1 LTPFSLP
8 LWSLLEAASVEQAQ
22 APAIIFARR
31 RLSYAALRQQSL
43 AYAAGLH
50 QLGIQRGDC
59 VAIWMNN
66 SPMWVALV
74 FACARIGAAVMAV
87 NTRFRS
93 AELGDILA
101 RSGARLLVYEPRF
114 RNIDYTQILQSVE
127 PACLRDL
134 RHVVAAGA
142 VADVPYAVCGLRVLP
157 AASLSRPDA
166 NAPESGTADDGCVMF
181 TTSGT
186 TSKPKLVL
194 HLQRSIAAHAHDTA
208 QALGYTAAGSVIE
221 VVTPLCGVSGFG
233 MPFAAIAARAPCGL
247 SPAFDESQV
256 IDSIDKDRVTH
267 IHANHQIIRR
277 LLDALNDGADIS
289 SLRAINCG
297 SGMAGLI
304 ARADARG
311 MPLQSIYGSSELQ
324 ARFSCQRMD
333 IAPERRLE
341 AGGFPLS
348 PQATV
353 RVTDI
358 DTGRVLPH
366 GEKGEIEVCA
376 PSHMHAY
383 FGDAAA
389 TSRAITADGFVRT
402 GDCGFTR
409 ADGSFVFEA
418 RIGDVL
424 KLSGFMVSPAE
435 IEALIGGM
443 PGITLCSVVGVQSE
457 RGQRAVAY
465 VGMAQGAVFDEAALI
480 AQCKARIAHYKV
492 PARIIRL
499 DEFPMTAGANAPKVQ
514 KAKLRD
520 RAAVLSLE

>member
-1 LTPFSLP
+1 
-8 LWSLLEAASVEQAQ
+8 
-22 APAIIFARR
+22 
-31 RLSYAALRQQSL
+31 
-43 AYAAGLH
+43 
-50 QLGIQRGDC
+50 
-59 VAIWMNN
+59 
-66 SPMWVALV
+66 MWVALV
-74 FACARIGAAVMAV
+74 FACARIGAVVMAV

-101 RSGARLLVYEPRF
+101 RSGARLLVYEPRS
-114 RNIDYTQILQSVE
+114 RTIDYTSVLQAVE

-134 RHVVAAGA
+134 RHVVAAGE
-142 VADVPYAVCGLRVLP
+142 VADVPREVCGLRVLP
-157 AASLSRPDA
+157 AASLSRPDGF
-166 NAPESGTADDGCVMF
+166 APETGSVNDGCVMF

-194 HLQRSIAAHAHDTA
+194 HVQRSIAAHAQDTA
-208 QALGYTAAGSVIE
+208 RALGYTVPGSVIE

-247 SPAFDESQV
+247 SPTFDESHV
-256 IDSIDKDRVTH
+256 IDAINKNRVTH

-304 ARADARG
+304 ARAEARG
-311 MPLQSIYGSSELQ
+311 MTLQSVYGSSELQ
-324 ARFSCQRMD
+324 ARFSRQRMD
-333 IAPERRLE
+333 IAPERRIE

-348 PQATV
+348 PQAKV
-353 RVTDI
+353 RVTDV

-366 GEKGEIEVCA
+366 GEKGEIEVNA
-376 PSHMHAY
+376 PSGMHAY

-389 TSRAITADGFVRT
+389 TARAITADGFVRT
-402 GDCGFTR
+402 GDCGYTR
-409 ADGSFVFEA
+409 ADGSFVFET

-435 IEALIGGM
+435 IEALISGM
-443 PGITLCSVVGVQSE
+443 PGITQCSVVGAQSE

-465 VGMAQGAVFDEAALI
+465 VGVAPGAAFEEAALI

-499 DEFPMTAGANAPKVQ
+499 DEFPMTAGANAPKIQ

-520 RAAVLSLE
+520 MAAALGLE